1 MARLW
6 LQLACATA
14 AYAFLQPTTQ
24 KATARRAIQVQ
35 AVADLLPDDV
45 VNSLSAEQLA
55 ALYNAPDAVAGA
67 AGGVSEFIT
76 TKVGPALGAEAA
88 ALGELAGKA
97 SEAFSTKVVPALKEG
112 GDALK
117 PAVEQALTSAGVA
130 SSDAFTA
137 LLETSRAA
145 GWTDTELAGATTIA
159 LFLTIA
165 TIKKQ
170 ATPPPPPPPTPA
182 EKAAVGAKKALSGA
196 LDLFE
201 VVQGRP
207 YTPLKSRAV
216 EDAVKPIAS
225 SAVPSVWKSS
235 GERADVASTAWRF

>member
-6 LQLACATA
+6 FQLACAAA

-45 VNSLSAEQLA
+45 VNSLSEEQLA
-55 ALYNAPDAVAGA
+55 LLYNAPDAVAGTVQSVGA
-67 AGGVSEFIT
+67 T
-76 TKVGPALGAEAA
+76 VGPALEAEAK

-130 SSDAFTA
+130 SSGAFAAVVDAGH
-137 LLETSRAA
+137 AA

-159 LFLTIA
+159 LFLTAA

-170 ATPPPPPPPTPA
+170 
-182 EKAAVGAKKALSGA
+182 S
-196 LDLFE
+196 
-201 VVQGRP
+201 
-207 YTPLKSRAV
+207 TPLC
-216 EDAVKPIAS
+216 
-225 SAVPSVWKSS
+225 
-235 GERADVASTAWRF
+235 GNQNFTARSC

>member
-6 LQLACATA
+6 FQLACAA
-14 AYAFLQPTTQ
+14 AACAFLQPTTQ

-130 SSDAFTA
+130 SRDAFTA

-159 LFLTIA
+159 LFLTAA

-170 ATPPPPPPPTPA
+170 
-182 EKAAVGAKKALSGA
+182 S
-196 LDLFE
+196 
-201 VVQGRP
+201 
-207 YTPLKSRAV
+207 TPLC
-216 EDAVKPIAS
+216 
-225 SAVPSVWKSS
+225 
-235 GERADVASTAWRF
+235 GNQNFTARSC

>member
-1 MARLW
+1 MTRLW

-14 AYAFLQPTTQ
+14 AYAFLQPTT
-24 KATARRAIQVQ
+24 KTATARRVIQVK

-45 VNSLSAEQLA
+45 VNSLSEEQLA
-55 ALYNAPDAVAGA
+55 LLYNAPDAVAG
-67 AGGVSEFIT
+67 
-76 TKVGPALGAEAA
+76 ALGAEAA

-97 SEAFSTKVVPALKEG
+97 SEAFATKVVPALKEG

-117 PAVEQALTSAGVA
+117 PAVEQALATGA
-130 SSDAFTA
+130 SSASGAFAAVVDAGH
-137 LLETSRAA
+137 AA

-207 YTPLKSRAV
+207 YTPLKSKAV
-216 EDAVKPIAS
+216 EDAVKPIAT
-225 SAVPSVWKSS
+225 SAVTISVEI
-235 GERADVASTAWRF
+235 ERRESRGRVDGVEVLIPLR

>member
-1 MARLW
+1 MARLCF
-6 LQLACATA
+6 LLACAAHAFVLPPTPKA
-14 AYAFLQPTTQ
+14 AT
-24 KATARRAIQVQ
+24 RRA

-45 VNSLSAEQLA
+45 VNSLSEEQLA
-55 ALYNAPDAVAGA
+55 LLYNAPDAVAGT
-67 AGGVSEFIT
+67 VQSIT
-76 TKVGPALGAEAA
+76 TKIGPALEAEAA

-159 LFLTIA
+159 LFLTAA

-170 ATPPPPPPPTPA
+170 
-182 EKAAVGAKKALSGA
+182 S
-196 LDLFE
+196 
-201 VVQGRP
+201 
-207 YTPLKSRAV
+207 TPLC
-216 EDAVKPIAS
+216 
-225 SAVPSVWKSS
+225 
-235 GERADVASTAWRF
+235 GNQNFTARSC

>member
-6 LQLACATA
+6 LLLACA
-14 AYAFLQPTTQ
+14 AYAFVPPPTP
-24 KATARRAIQVQ
+24 KAATRRA

-45 VNSLSAEQLA
+45 VNSLSEEQLA
-55 ALYNAPDAVAGA
+55 LLYNAPDAVGGA
-67 AGGVSEFIT
+67 VGGAREFIS

-130 SSDAFTA
+130 SSGAFAAVVDAGH
-137 LLETSRAA
+137 AA

-159 LFLTIA
+159 LFLTAA

-170 ATPPPPPPPTPA
+170 
-182 EKAAVGAKKALSGA
+182 S
-196 LDLFE
+196 
-201 VVQGRP
+201 
-207 YTPLKSRAV
+207 TPLC
-216 EDAVKPIAS
+216 
-225 SAVPSVWKSS
+225 
-235 GERADVASTAWRF
+235 GNQNFTARSC

>member
-1 MARLW
+1 MARLC
-6 LQLACATA
+6 LQLACAVA

-97 SEAFSTKVVPALKEG
+97 SEAFATKVVPALKEG

-117 PAVEQALTSAGVA
+117 PAVARWRQCYRRRLQGGGARAYA
-130 SSDAFTA
+130 KPTA
-137 LLETSRAA
+137 YVPLE
-145 GWTDTELAGATTIA
+145 
-159 LFLTIA
+159 
-165 TIKKQ
+165 
-170 ATPPPPPPPTPA
+170 
-182 EKAAVGAKKALSGA
+182 
-196 LDLFE
+196 
-201 VVQGRP
+201 
-207 YTPLKSRAV
+207 
-216 EDAVKPIAS
+216 
-225 SAVPSVWKSS
+225 
-235 GERADVASTAWRF
+235 ADVVREHQPAPARPHACVPGRA